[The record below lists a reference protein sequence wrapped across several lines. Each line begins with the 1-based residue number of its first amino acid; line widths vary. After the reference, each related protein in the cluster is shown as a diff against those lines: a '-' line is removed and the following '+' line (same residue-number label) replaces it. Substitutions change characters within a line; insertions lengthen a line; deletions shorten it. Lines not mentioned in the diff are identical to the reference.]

1 MNRGGSLIQVHQ
13 DLKMTEEHP
22 PKINN
27 PLNEALHFYFT
38 FLEDRHHIF
47 SVYIRQDAYWK
58 IFWFE
63 NLNSRFDITLYI
75 LK

>member
-47 SVYIRQDAYWK
+47 SVYIRQDAY
-58 IFWFE
+58 
-63 NLNSRFDITLYI
+63 
-75 LK
+75 